1 LIGST
6 FGGEVEREPS
16 GRIRRLE
23 GRRSSID
30 QRLLGPASG
39 DWGGLNSPPI
49 PIKLDDLRGGDDT
62 ICFGG
67 AATTSSSKPYRSGLE
82 TFTIELRYDEFL

>member
-1 LIGST
+1 M
-6 FGGEVEREPS
+6 FGGEVVREQS

-23 GRRSSID
+23 GRRSSTD

-49 PIKLDDLRGGDDT
+49 PMKLEDLRGGDGT
-62 ICFGG
+62 TCFGG
-67 AATTSSSKPYRSGLE
+67 AATTSSSKPYRSGLD
-82 TFTIELRYDEFL
+82 TLTIELRYDEFL